1 MLSLVKV
8 PPPADSSVENFK
20 MFLDFYGFLV
30 LTTTVDFLTGL
41 SEVAFWDSFST
52 KSVLYSYSIVSYCC
66 LERDRSFFIWLRLR
80 GLVLMS
86 EAGQMD

>member
-30 LTTTVDFLTGL
+30 ITTTVDFLAGL
-41 SEVAFWDSFST
+41 SEVAF
-52 KSVLYSYSIVSYCC
+52 
-66 LERDRSFFIWLRLR
+66 
-80 GLVLMS
+80 
-86 EAGQMD
+86 